1 MILSRVVI
9 KSNEMELNP
18 KLYNKN
24 DAVYIYETASFL
36 FIN

>member
-1 MILSRVVI
+1 
-9 KSNEMELNP
+9 MELNP